1 MIAQQTSDSIYQI
14 VGAAYE
20 VQHEIGY
27 GLLEAVYNEAI
38 CIELQKRGVNVHSEV
53 EVPIFY
59 KGEKMK
65 KHYRLDLLC
74 DNIIVELKVV
84 DELKSEHRFQ
94 LFNYMRLTNIPYGLL
109 INFGKKM
116 VESERYQLDMET
128 RKVVYF

>member
-1 MIAQQTSDSIYQI
+1 MIARHTSDSIYQI

-27 GLLEAVYNEAI
+27 GLLEAVYNEAMRM
-38 CIELQKRGVNVHSEV
+38 ELQKRNVNVQSEV
-53 EVPIFY
+53 EVPIYY

-65 KHYRLDLLC
+65 KHYRVDLLC
-74 DNIIVELKVV
+74 DNIIIELKVV
-84 DELKSEHRFQ
+84 DELTSEHRFQ

-128 RKVVYF
+128 RKVTYF